1 MQLTNEGFGPDHRS
15 AMLPQKSKENVNF
28 TILKNRNLLNDLDL
42 HIVILREIVIS
53 QIPMFLMPTTL
64 KSAAFILIRKG
75 CSK

>member
-15 AMLPQKSKENVNF
+15 AMLLEKSKEDVNF

-64 KSAAFILIRKG
+64 KSAAFILIRKD
-75 CSK
+75 CTK